1 MGSEHGQIRQRR
13 RGNREKKISECET
26 SCQPSPLHVS
36 QFVQLLTGGE
46 HGGQAGVGPDGEVVS
61 QALVRLRLITGQD
74 VSQGW
79 TVWQDCI
86 HCPIDGFVGTDQ
98 IVLIREINLS
108 SSSLESCLLQLPDGG
123 FQLSRDHE
131 FYYEVQVALKVS
143 GRRSCYLVIMTSRD
157 FLYMVVG
164 RDLHLWST
172 VINPMLISCRR

>member
-1 MGSEHGQIRQRR
+1 MDSEHGQIGQRR

-26 SCQPSPLHVS
+26 SCQPPPLHLN

-46 HGGQAGVGPDGEVVS
+46 LGGQPGGEVVS
-61 QALVRLRLITGQD
+61 QGLARLRLITGQD
-74 VSQGW
+74 VTPGR

-108 SSSLESCLLQLPDGG
+108 SSSPENCLLQLPDGG

-143 GRRSCYLVIMTSRD
+143 GRRSCYLVIITSRD
-157 FLYMVVG
+157 FLYQLVG
-164 RDLHLWST
+164 RDLKLWST
-172 VINPMLISCRR
+172 VISPTLISCRRY